1 MSRRVPILPV
11 LVAVLLSFTAG
22 HGHAQQPDRPSA
34 DGAAVLEGLPPSVR
48 NRVFPYIDK
57 ALREQQAG
65 NMDLAIAHWRNA
77 LERAPEHL
85 PIVRSLAEAL
95 FVGERPEQA
104 LKLLEQYRSEPRL
117 DPMRHR
123 ARIGWLTSAQ
133 RPPADVWL
141 QWLAGA
147 EADRAAQLVETFAF
161 ATLEDDGV
169 EAALSGLQRVPC
181 PGPGCARSLR
191 LRAALAEQAERPAET
206 MVALERLAQLETWN
220 DEDERR
226 AVSAWIVLGDWEA
239 LADRLEQYD
248 PGTQEVLLR
257 EAAQRA
263 IGQGEWNHARDF
275 LERLRAAGRLTNEG
289 LGHLTEVYQQL
300 GDLERAADTA
310 RQRGNCLEAVAL
322 AGRAGEPELARSWLA
337 DCPPGASETWL
348 ELAIGLEATDLLA
361 GASFSDG
368 SMETRRVEAL
378 ATLLYRRGRDDELI
392 ALVREQ
398 PGRRA
403 EGLHVQALERQ
414 QRYAEAADV
423 LAARHARTGALDD
436 LDRASW
442 FYLLADR
449 EPRAAALL
457 LDGAPFADDE
467 QGRTL
472 SRRLLELYPLPEL
485 DPDGDALARIAN
497 ATNDPSIG
505 LAAARTM
512 QRIGL
517 CDRMEALNADTLAAT
532 GDEIYMLL
540 GFCLQHERPGV
551 AAHYFARA
559 RESGNEQ
566 ATEPLAVLL
575 LQTGQAEASLPLWQE
590 LDESDRLTDDTRA
603 VWVEAALQ
611 AGRVEVASGQF
622 DKLRPAEDA
631 DWWSMQARIQQG
643 QGKLGEAIESWSNV
657 HRLRPDGEAMY
668 QTGVLHKSLGNTDAA
683 VKAFALAVEI
693 DPENPEFLAGYAFAL
708 EEDGSAEQAAEQFAA
723 AVSREPW
730 RYRLHEQLGYLNA
743 RLRRDEAA
751 RESLRTAIDRLRP
764 ELPPPDLDAN
774 ETLER
779 RYAARRTHEA
789 LGRRWSMQASGWAAT
804 GAVPGE
810 FFFDSDP
817 PRNYAQIA
825 VSRRLGSRTALGN
838 LNVRGRLLADG
849 SADSPLTRRAA
860 TIGLTWQLP
869 AGISVIGVD
878 WISSPDRRDEFLLH
892 GATELLSGGDLR
904 RDWRPVDSAW
914 QEQRL
919 FLEGAWWTR
928 SDDFLLAARYDR
940 AWHRAIDDWPGAS
953 WYPYLLGEAR
963 RVQDGHDL
971 RVGAGIGLRRWTGES
986 TYDSYRRVH
995 SIRLEFQHALE
1006 TDIADNNGIFLRIE
1020 SEW

>member
-1 MSRRVPILPV
+1 MIRNIPILPV
-11 LVAVLLSFTAG
+11 LVAVLFSFTAG
-22 HGHAQQPDRPSA
+22 HGHAQQPDRPSV
-34 DGAAVLEGLPPSVR
+34 DDAAVLEGLPPSVR

-57 ALREQQAG
+57 ALREQRAG
-65 NMDLAIAHWRNA
+65 NMELAIAHWRNA
-77 LERAPEHL
+77 LERAPQHL

-104 LKLLEQYRSEPRL
+104 LTLLEQYRSNPQLE
-117 DPMRHR
+117 PMRQR
-123 ARIGWLTSAQ
+123 ARIGWLASAQ
-133 RPPADVWL
+133 PPPADVWL

-147 EADRAAQLVETFAF
+147 EADHAARLVETYAF
-161 ATLEDDGV
+161 TTVENEDV

-206 MVALERLAQLETWN
+206 IAALEHLARLDSWN
-220 DEDERR
+220 EDDERR
-226 AVSAWIVLGDWEA
+226 AVGAWIVLGDWEA
-239 LADRLEQYD
+239 LADRLDPYD

-275 LERLRAAGRLTNEG
+275 FERLKAAGQLTNEG
-289 LGHLTEVYQQL
+289 LGQLTEIYQRL
-300 GDLERAADTA
+300 GDLERAADAA

-322 AGRAGEPELARSWLA
+322 AGRAGEPELARRWLA
-337 DCPPGASETWL
+337 DCPPVPSETWL
-348 ELAIGLEATDLLA
+348 ELAIGLEAIDLLA
-361 GASFSDG
+361 EASFSSG
-368 SMETRRVEAL
+368 AMEARRVEAL
-378 ATLLYRRGRDDELI
+378 ATLLYRRGRDNEVI

-398 PGRRA
+398 RGRRA
-403 EGLHVQALERQ
+403 EGLLVQALDRQ

-423 LAARHARTGALDD
+423 LAARHALTGAVND

-449 EPRAAALL
+449 DRRAAELL
-457 LDGAPFADDE
+457 LVGVPFADDE

-485 DPDGDALARIAN
+485 DPGGDALARMAN
-497 ATNDPSIG
+497 ATNDTSVS

-512 QRIGL
+512 QRVGL
-517 CDRMEALNADTLAAT
+517 CDRMESLDADTLAAS

-540 GFCLQHERPGV
+540 GFCLQHERPGI

-559 RESGNEQ
+559 RKSGNEQ

-575 LQTGQAEASLPLWQE
+575 LQTGQTEASLPLWRE
-590 LDESDRLTDDTRA
+590 LDESDRMTDDTRA

-611 AGRVEVASGQF
+611 AGRVDVASEQF
-622 DKLRPAEDA
+622 EKLRPADNA
-631 DWWSMQARIQQG
+631 QWWSMQARIQQR
-643 QGKLGEAIESWSNV
+643 QGKPGEAIESWANV

-668 QTGVLHKSLGNTDAA
+668 QTGVLHKSLGNIDAA
-683 VKAFALAVEI
+683 LEAFVEALEI
-693 DPENPEFLAGYAFAL
+693 DPENPEFLAGYAYAL
-708 EEDGSAEQAAEQFAA
+708 EEDGSAEQASEKFAA
-723 AVSREPW
+723 AVAREPW

-751 RESLRTAIDRLRP
+751 RESLRTAIDRLQP

-825 VSRRLGSRTALGN
+825 VSRRLGDRTALGN

-849 SADSPLTRRAA
+849 SADSPLTRQAA

-869 AGISVIGVD
+869 TGISVIGVD

-892 GATELLSGGDLR
+892 GATEVLSGGDLR

-928 SDDFLLAARYDR
+928 SNDFLLSARYDR

-963 RVQDGHDL
+963 RVQDGHDVRL
-971 RVGAGIGLRRWTGES
+971 GAGIGLRRWTGEG
-986 TYDSYRRVH
+986 TYDAYRRVH